1 MVQIEGKEK
10 ILKVAEELIVKNGY
24 NTISARKIARDAKM
38 SIGTLYHHFPNG
50 KLSILY
56 EIILSYRN
64 EFLEDFDFSKI
75 EQFDNP
81 EIAKDYLIT
90 IIEQHRKF
98 APLIKGFEVELLT
111 NKKLLVDLDN
121 LIKSQEIRFEKF
133 FTDIILR
140 FYPDIKDPEKTFSI
154 ITRIFTTIIHTHV
167 IFENFYG
174 TDDDLVEILYKML
187 TGLIKSV

>member
-140 FYPDIKDPEKTFSI
+140 FYPDIKEPEKTFSI